1 MESLQFEGDKMK
13 TIEQI
18 KREIKVQYPIWGYS
32 PRGIE
37 DPGLSITISNN
48 GGIGLIDL
56 EGLTEDKTKKIILKC
71 LKEIST
77 DKQWGVRVSSEE
89 QLKWLSD
96 VDFIPIIIVSS
107 SFENYSK
114 IDEKPRSNWVIAE
127 VSNLTEA
134 HKKASQVDFFLVKGI
149 ESGGKVGEKSSFILI
164 QEFYDSGYPFVIQ
177 GGFGYYNIVGAF
189 IGGAL
194 GVVLEGQLYLLPE
207 CPLNEQTKNYL
218 ASLDENDTYLVGES
232 LDFKYRLMGKIAN
245 QSIRNLKDLSKQGE
259 QKNAILETV
268 ENLAK
273 ESLFFAD
280 ENVKNT
286 LLPLGVDV
294 CFAKFIKSKFSNL
307 PSFLEGLS
315 VLLREQLDTVSK
327 EWPFA
332 ENSEFARG
340 LGVQFPIIQG
350 PMANITDLPSFG
362 KEVLTKGALPIFALG
377 GLLKEE
383 AEAMFQGIQTTF
395 DTKDVYGGGIIGLE
409 VIKERREDHIAL
421 LQKYKSPICLIA
433 AGSVQL
439 ARRIQSLGFKT
450 LFHAPALALFKDAMD
465 NDVEYLILEGN
476 ECGGHIGNQT
486 SFVLW
491 ESILQY
497 LDSIRNKIT
506 HKINV
511 IFAGGIADE
520 VASAM
525 LSGIISSHLSII
537 SPGIQMGTGYMF
549 TEEIVETQALTQFYQ
564 EQLLNS
570 TQTKVIGSTVNTRAR
585 TISTKFV
592 QDTLEHEQERLKQGL
607 PIRERK
613 ELYEKDNLGA
623 LRIAAKGE
631 MWNNDHIPGGD
642 TTQFVPISTDVQLE
656 SGVFMTGEI
665 IGRKRNVYRIEDLH
679 FDIVQNG
686 ESFLENQVQKIEP
699 LISRLPAE
707 EEVEFAGKVELSTT
721 NKVAIVG
728 LGCVFPDALN
738 IEQYWQNIINKKYS
752 ITEVSKDRWDPKL
765 YFSSDKS
772 IEGKTYSK
780 IGAFIKDYKFNSIQ
794 YRIPPKM
801 AKQMDDVQKWSLD
814 AARQALEDADLPT
827 DGKTRTNMAI
837 IIGNS
842 LGGEIQRYTNRRV
855 FFPEIEEVIKNN
867 EIFQKLS
874 KSEQTE
880 FIQDLTESYS
890 HKYPAVTEDS
900 MPGELSN
907 VIAGRIANV
916 FNLTGKSMTTDAA
929 CASSIAALDTA
940 IASLNS
946 KDFDVALVG
955 GADRSMDIST
965 YVKFCKIGAL
975 SGIGSRPFDE
985 KADGFVMGEGA
996 GFIVIK
1002 RLEDAIRDGDRIYAT
1017 ISSIGSSSDG
1027 KGKGITAPNPE
1038 GPKQA
1043 ISMALKKANL
1053 NVNDVQYIETH
1064 GTSTIVGDAV
1074 ELQILDDV
1082 YHERNR
1088 GKKLAVGSVKSQI
1101 GHLKSAAGIASIIK
1115 TSLSLHNRLLPP
1127 SVNVETLN
1135 PKINW
1140 ELSPVF
1146 VNTEANEWKVD
1157 NNEVRRAGVS
1167 AFGFGGT
1174 NYHAIMEEYDKDKIT
1189 YSSEAPVGSAVL
1201 TPTSFLETQVGRKEK
1216 EQQIC
1221 FMYTGQGS
1229 QYIGMM
1235 ESLSKHSNI
1244 IAETLE
1250 TAEKVWNQYYSISF
1264 KEILFGSP
1272 NLTKEANN
1280 QRLTSTKFTQPALFI
1295 VEIALTR
1302 YLEEKGIKPDFV
1314 AGHSLGEYSAL
1325 VAAGVLSFKDGFKA
1339 VIARGKAMC
1348 SAGSNTEGSMA
1359 AILAT
1364 RHKVKDI
1371 VERVTDHYITIA
1383 NINSLSQTVISGDD
1397 KGIDDAIELAIEEG
1411 ITAKKLRVSTAF
1423 HSKIVKS
1430 VEKELR
1436 KVLASLTYSKPQIP
1450 AFSNVTGS
1458 KYPSD
1463 PTKVQQLLL
1472 DQVCS
1477 SVQWVDEVKEIYKAG
1492 GRIFVEVGP
1501 KRALHSF
1508 VKDILKNRK
1517 DVQVFT
1523 TLVPKED
1530 EIEKLS
1536 RTIESVRKVSQE
1548 VISETT
1554 YVTEKT
1560 DKPVATYQSST
1571 IEKPLGFEQLSK
1583 DQVLHDYLKQGY
1595 DLYSRY
1601 VDIDSSKE
1609 TKRDMSIKES
1619 TTSQIKI
1626 GVTGVGIGIPGKS
1639 KNVFADDNIDAVLL
1653 GENFIDS
1660 VADEVKQEMINKNI
1674 TRLIKSAD
1682 GNATFESIEN
1692 MSQVINL
1699 AGQLGEFNP
1708 VEDFGL
1714 QPKLVKALDI
1724 TFQLAICAG
1733 LEALKDAG
1741 IPLVKSEFTTTTGKV
1756 LEGEWALPEGLQNET
1771 GIIFASAF
1779 PGYDYLIK
1787 EITEHLTPNSEK
1799 SFSREFLYRVLSMGH
1814 AQFAQLIK
1822 AKGPNTQIN
1831 AACASTTQA
1840 IGIAED
1846 WIKTGRCNRVIVIAA
1861 DDASSDN
1868 LLPWIGAGFLV
1879 AGGVTTK
1886 DKVEE
1891 AAIPF
1896 GKNRHGLI
1904 IGSVAAGL
1912 VLENE
1917 QAYTK
1922 RGVKPIVDLIGTT
1935 FANSAFHGSRLD
1947 VKHINSVFESFV
1959 NDIESQHNITR
1970 KELASEGIFVSHET
1984 YTPARGGSAESEVE
1998 SLRHI
2003 FGADVADLVIVNTK
2017 GFTGHAMGAGIEEC
2031 VAIKS
2036 MEKGI
2041 IPPIANLNEIDPN
2054 FKDLNFSKGMKKRA
2068 KYAIRLAAGFGSQ
2081 IAFTAFRLNTYED
2094 RYDIDS
2100 YDSWLAEL
2108 GGNLEGFFYDGRVL
2122 KLQTS
2127 KKLKKRRE
2135 LAATVKLNQAPTEFS
2150 EILSDIIQVIA
2161 EKTGYEPQLI
2171 EADMH
2176 LEEDLGVDT
2185 VKQAEIFGIVR
2196 ENWNLGFDDNVN
2208 LADFSTPNSIAEY
2221 IGRNTSKA
2229 MQTTEKVTKPAAV
2242 QAENLQSK
2250 VIEIVAS
2257 ITGYEPETIDGDM
2270 DLEEDLGIDT
2280 IKQAEIFGE
2289 LRDVLDLPIDDS
2301 VNLAELR
2308 TINDICNYLASQTSD
2323 SKKETINI
2331 EQQTETKSAEKKKSK
2346 YDIDVE
2352 KLITAPIPLNK
2363 KEAEKINMLTRS
2375 NLLVELAPKSAQA
2388 IISAFEKRGLNHKT
2402 FKLLDQESNELENK
2416 KYDTIILILPKSK
2429 SESGYIDQEIYEK
2442 LFLLFQDLDLNSEQ
2456 ILMAISSETYFG
2468 FDKDSYPLSGGVSG
2482 FIKSLGHEFNMKIKH
2497 VYSEKTSEIMQEMEY
2512 WDNYLEISFK
2522 NNIRY
2527 TLVSANVDENS
2538 VQMTPIELSDED
2550 IVLATGGGRGI
2561 TFKCLEELCTRSK
2574 PKVAIVGIEDISNY
2588 TIDMLDFSEEQLK
2601 EKRQKMIEELK
2612 EKEEKVTPVMIE
2624 RTWNRFLFDLDVLRN
2639 IKQLESK
2646 GIDVI
2651 YSKVDVTDKKAVEEA
2666 ISKIE
2671 KQLQAK
2677 ITHIIHGA
2685 GLEES
2690 KQFKKKKFGLSKLI
2704 VSVKVEGIW
2713 NILNA
2718 IDKKKLKRMICFT
2731 SIAGRYGNMGQI
2743 DYSFANGYL
2752 SRLCWKLNQEGISS
2766 LACDWS
2772 AWGDVGMATRGSIMD
2787 ILESQGIFPIPLDK
2801 GTTLFGDLF
2810 FSGTQPEVVVSC
2822 GLGPFEKSKRT
2833 SSKIDLS
2840 AFPMIQKLS
2849 YEDSVFKGEKTIS
2862 TLADLYMNDHQI
2874 QNVPF
2879 FPGVM
2884 GIEMFAEMYHLS
2896 TSKTA
2901 DVFKDIEFK
2910 AAVKLQ
2916 NIDSKDV
2923 FVKYDLVSKTL
2934 QLNSLFVSKADS
2946 SRRREI
2952 EHFITRIETNAK
2964 KNRSRKSKHIIPDSR
2979 IELLS
2984 KSDIYSVFFHGPSF
2998 QILEKLVELSSE
3010 KAVAKV
3016 NLPGLKL
3023 FSDKKKKT
3031 HVEPL
3036 IIEAA
3041 LQTAGL
3047 YSYIIHQSISLPS
3060 TIEKLEFFSK
3070 NKPEYVVSEFISKDD
3085 THSYFNIE
3093 AIDKDGKT
3101 ILRLDKLGLIHTQFP
3116 ADISEKVLQKIATIK
3131 EYWELSSLNK
3141 GTKMKIVPI
3150 KNVIEKFS
3158 KSPEELIR
3166 HMKSQEKAAFQKIKN
3181 NKRKMEYLAGLIAAK
3196 ELYSQIEKNPEIF
3209 DKIEIR
3215 KTAKGQPYIYILKD
3229 KKKSGLFLSIS
3240 HSENYA
3246 IAVIGSIPLGVDIEK
3261 IEERNE
3267 SFYKEAFTER
3277 ERSTISNEKGLGTVY
3292 WTIKEAVSKALGEGL
3307 NISLHDIEITDNQ
3320 KNNCYEV
3327 KLSDR
3332 VDTTF
3337 SKDSGLFKIDNQRSR
3352 NYSISL
3358 CEIRRK

>member
-1 MESLQFEGDKMK
+1 MK

-18 KREIKVQYPIWGYS
+18 KKELKVRYPIWGYS
-32 PRGIE
+32 PRGID
-37 DPGLSITISNN
+37 DPSLSIAISSN
-48 GGIGLIDL
+48 GGIGLIEL
-56 EGLTEDKTKKIILKC
+56 EGLTENKTKKIILKC
-71 LKEIST
+71 LKEIPT
-77 DKQWGVRVSSEE
+77 DKHWGVRVSSKE
-89 QLKWLSD
+89 QLKWLND
-96 VDFIPIIIVSS
+96 FDFIPIIIISS
-107 SFENYSK
+107 SYENYSQ
-114 IDEKPRSNWVIAE
+114 IDEKPRCNWIIAE
-127 VSNLTEA
+127 VNNLTKA
-134 HKKASQVDFFLVKGI
+134 HEKASQVDFFLVKGI

-164 QEFYDSGYPFVIQ
+164 QEFYDSGYPFLIQ

-189 IGGAL
+189 IGGAI

-207 CPLNEQTKNYL
+207 CPLDDLTKDYL
-218 ASLDENDTYLVGES
+218 ASLDENDTYLVGEE

-259 QKNAILETV
+259 QRENILQIV

-286 LLPLGVDV
+286 LLPIGVDV

-307 PSFLEGLS
+307 TSFLEGIS

-332 ENSEFARG
+332 ENSEFARSI
-340 LGVQFPIIQG
+340 GVQFPIIQG
-350 PMANITDLPSFG
+350 PMANITDYPSFG
-362 KEVLTKGALPIFALG
+362 KEVLAKGALPIFALG

-383 AEAMFQGIQTTF
+383 AEEMFQEIQNTF
-395 DTKDVYGGGIIGLE
+395 EPKDVYGGGIIGLE
-409 VIKERREDHIAL
+409 VMKERREDHIVL

-439 ARRIQSLGFKT
+439 ARRIQALGFKT
-450 LFHAPALALFKDAMD
+450 LFHAPAVALFKDAMD
-465 NDVEYLILEGN
+465 NDIEYLILEGN

-486 SFVLW
+486 SFILW
-491 ESILQY
+491 ESVLQY
-497 LDSIRNKIT
+497 LDSIRNKVT
-506 HKINV
+506 NKVNV

-525 LSGIISSHLSII
+525 LSGMIGSHLSVI
-537 SPGIQMGTGYMF
+537 SPGIQMGTGYLF
-549 TEEIVETQALTQFYQ
+549 TEEIVETQALTQLYQ

-585 TISTKFV
+585 TVLTKFV
-592 QDTLEHEQERLKQGL
+592 QDTLEHEQERLRQGL

-631 MWNNDHIPGGD
+631 MWNSDHVPGGD

-679 FDIVQNG
+679 FDVVQNG
-686 ESFLENQVQKIEP
+686 ESFLENQMQKIE
-699 LISRLPAE
+699 SSFALPSAE
-707 EEVEFAGKVELSTT
+707 DKELVDKVELSTQ
-721 NKVAIVG
+721 NRVAIIG
-728 LGCVFPDALN
+728 LGCVFPDAMN
-738 IEQYWQNIINKKYS
+738 IEQYWKNILNKKYS
-752 ITEVSKDRWDPKL
+752 ITEVSEDRWDPKL
-765 YFSSDKS
+765 YFDSDRTV
-772 IEGKTYSK
+772 EGKTYSK
-780 IGAFIKDYKFNSIQ
+780 VGAFINDFKFNSIQ
-794 YRIPPKM
+794 YRIPPKV
-801 AKQMDDVQKWSLD
+801 AEKMDDVQKWSLD
-814 AARQALEDADLPT
+814 AARQALEDAGLPT

-855 FFPEIEEVIKNN
+855 FFPEIEEEIKKNV
-867 EIFQKLS
+867 IFQKLS
-874 KSEQTE
+874 VSEQE
-880 FIQDLTESYS
+880 KFIQNLTESYS
-890 HKYPAVTEDS
+890 HRYPVVTEDS

-946 KDFDVALVG
+946 KDFDIALVG
-955 GADRSMDIST
+955 GADRSMDAST
-965 YVKFCKIGAL
+965 YIKFSKIGAL

-1002 RLEDAIRDGDRIYAT
+1002 RLEDAINDGDRIYAT

-1053 NVNDVQYIETH
+1053 NVNDVQYIEAH
-1064 GTSTIVGDAV
+1064 GTSTIIGDAV
-1074 ELQILDDV
+1074 ELQILNDV
-1082 YHERNR
+1082 FKERNR
-1088 GKKLAVGSVKSQI
+1088 DKKLAVGSVKSQI

-1115 TSLSLHNRLLPP
+1115 TSLSLYNRLLPP
-1127 SVNVETLN
+1127 TANVEILN

-1146 VNTEANEWKVD
+1146 VNTEANEWKVGI
-1157 NNEVRRAGVS
+1157 NEVRRAGVS

-1174 NYHAIMEEYDKDKIT
+1174 NYHAIIEEYDKDKIT
-1189 YSSEAPVGSAVL
+1189 YLSETPLGKTVL
-1201 TPTSFLETQVGRKEK
+1201 TPNSLLETQAGRKEK
-1216 EQQIC
+1216 KQQIC

-1235 ESLSKHSNI
+1235 EALSKHSNI

-1250 TAEKVWNQYYSISF
+1250 TAEKVWDNYYSISL
-1264 KEILFGSP
+1264 KEILFGSAK
-1272 NLTKEANN
+1272 LTKEANN
-1280 QRLTSTKFTQPALFI
+1280 QRLTSTKFTQPALYI

-1348 SAGSNTEGSMA
+1348 SASSKTEGSMA
-1359 AILAT
+1359 ALLAT

-1371 VERVTDHYITIA
+1371 VNRVKDHYVTIA

-1397 KGIDDAIELAIEEG
+1397 KGVDEAIELAKEEG

-1423 HSKIVKS
+1423 HSKIVSS

-1436 KVLASLTYSKPQIP
+1436 KVLANLTYNKPQIP
-1450 AFSNVTGS
+1450 VFSNVSGN

-1463 PTKVQQLLL
+1463 PAEVQQLLL
-1472 DQVCS
+1472 DQICS
-1477 SVQWVDEVKEIYKAG
+1477 SVQWVDEIKEIYKAG
-1492 GRIFVEVGP
+1492 GRVFVEVGP

-1508 VKDILKNRK
+1508 AKDILKDRN
-1517 DVQVFT
+1517 DIQIFT
-1523 TLVPKED
+1523 TLTPKDD
-1530 EIEKLS
+1530 EINKIGE
-1536 RTIESVRKVSQE
+1536 TIENIKKTSQTA
-1548 VISETT
+1548 IGETT
-1554 YVTEKT
+1554 HVSEKT
-1560 DKPVATYQSST
+1560 DKPAVAYQSPT
-1571 IEKPLGFEQLSK
+1571 ITKPLGIEQLSK
-1583 DQVLHDYLKQGY
+1583 DQVLHDYLKMGY

-1601 VDIDSSKE
+1601 TSKDSTE
-1609 TKRDMSIKES
+1609 EAKRVVPIKES
-1619 TTSQIKI
+1619 ITSKIKI
-1626 GVTGVGIGIPGKS
+1626 GVTGVGIGMPGKS
-1639 KNVFADDNIDAVLL
+1639 RNVFDDANIDAVLL

-1660 VADEVKQEMINKNI
+1660 VADEIKQEMLDKNI
-1674 TRLIKSAD
+1674 IRLTKSAD
-1682 GNATFESIEN
+1682 GNASFESIVEK
-1692 MSQVINL
+1692 SQVINL
-1699 AGQLGEFNP
+1699 AGQIGEFNP

-1714 QPKLVKALDI
+1714 KPKLVNALDKS
-1724 TFQLAICAG
+1724 FQLAICAG
-1733 LEALKDAG
+1733 LEALKDSG

-1756 LEGEWALPEGLQNET
+1756 LEGEWALPEELQNET
-1771 GIIFASAF
+1771 GVIFASAF
-1779 PGYDYLIK
+1779 PGYDYLVK
-1787 EITEHLTPNSEK
+1787 EITEHLASNSEK
-1799 SFSREFLYRVLSMGH
+1799 SFSREFLFRVLSMGH
-1814 AQFAQLIK
+1814 SQFAQLIK

-1846 WIKTGRCNRVIVIAA
+1846 WIRIGRCNRVIVIAA
-1861 DDASSDN
+1861 DVASSEN

-1904 IGSVAAGL
+1904 IGSAAAGL

-1917 QAYTK
+1917 QTYTE
-1922 RGVKPIVDLIGTT
+1922 RGVKPIVDLIGTS
-1935 FANSAFHGSRLD
+1935 FSNSAFHGSKID
-1947 VKHINSVFESFV
+1947 VKHINRVFESFIK
-1959 NDIESQHNITR
+1959 DIESQHKITR
-1970 KELASEGIFVSHET
+1970 KELASEGMFVSHET

-2003 FGADVADLVIVNTK
+2003 FGTTVTDLVIMNTM

-2031 VAIKS
+2031 IAIKS

-2054 FKDLNFSKGMKKRA
+2054 FKDLNFSKGMKRRV

-2094 RYDIDS
+2094 RYDFDS
-2100 YDSWLAEL
+2100 YASWLAEL
-2108 GGNLEGFFYDGRVL
+2108 GGNIDGFFDDGRVL
-2122 KLQTS
+2122 KLRTS
-2127 KKLKKRRE
+2127 KKLKKQRA
-2135 LAATVKLNQAPTEFS
+2135 LVPVVKIAKAPLEVS
-2150 EILSDIIQVIA
+2150 EILRDIIQVIA

-2185 VKQAEIFGIVR
+2185 VKQAEIFGIIR
-2196 ENWNLGFDDNVN
+2196 ENWDLGLDDTVN

-2221 IGRNTSKA
+2221 IGRNTSKVVQA
-2229 MQTTEKVTKPAAV
+2229 VEEITKPSIV
-2242 QAENLQSK
+2242 QTENLQSK
-2250 VIEIVAS
+2250 VIAIVAS
-2257 ITGYEPETIDGDM
+2257 TTGYEPDTIESDM

-2289 LRDVLDLPIDDS
+2289 LRDVLDLPIDDT

-2308 TINDICNYLASQTSD
+2308 TINDICDYLASQTSGVE
-2323 SKKETINI
+2323 KETINV
-2331 EQQTETKSAEKKKSK
+2331 EQQTETKTIEKKKRK
-2346 YDIDVE
+2346 DDVNVE
-2352 KLITAPIPLNK
+2352 KLITAPVPLNK
-2363 KEAEKINMLTRS
+2363 QEAEKIDILPRS
-2375 NLLVELAPKSAQA
+2375 NLLIDLESKTAQPLVK
-2388 IISAFEKRGLNHKT
+2388 AFEKQGLNYQL
-2402 FKLLDQESNELENK
+2402 FKLLAQKPNELENK
-2416 KYDTIILILPKSK
+2416 NYDSIIIVLPESK
-2429 SESGYIDQEIYEK
+2429 SEPGYIDQEIYEK
-2442 LFLLFQDLDLNSEQ
+2442 LFLLFQGLELNSDQ
-2456 ILMAISSETYFG
+2456 ILMAISSENYFG
-2468 FDKDSYPLSGGVSG
+2468 FDNDSYPLSGGISG
-2482 FIKSLGHEFNMKIKH
+2482 FIKTLGHEFSMKIKH
-2497 VYSEKTSEIMQEMEY
+2497 VYSEKISEILQEMEY
-2512 WDNYLEISFK
+2512 WDGYPEISFK
-2522 NNIRY
+2522 NNMRF
-2527 TLVSANVDENS
+2527 TLVSADVDENE
-2538 VQMTPIELSDED
+2538 VQMSSIAVSDKD
-2550 IVLATGGGRGI
+2550 IILATGGGRGI
-2561 TFKCLEELCTRSK
+2561 TFKCLEELCSRSK

-2588 TIDMLDFSEEQLK
+2588 TVDMLDYTEEQLK

-2612 EKEEKVTPVMIE
+2612 EKEEKVTPLMIE

-2639 IKQLESK
+2639 INHLESQ
-2646 GIDVI
+2646 GVEVI
-2651 YSKVDVTDKKAVEEA
+2651 YSKVDVTDKKAVKEA
-2666 ISKIE
+2666 ISEIE
-2671 KQLQAK
+2671 NQLQSK

-2713 NILNA
+2713 NILST
-2718 IDKKKLKRMICFT
+2718 IDKKKLKRLICFT

-2772 AWGDVGMATRGSIMD
+2772 AWGNVGMATRGSIMD
-2787 ILESQGIFPIPLDK
+2787 ILESQGIYPIPLDK

-2822 GLGPFEKSKRT
+2822 GLGPFEKLKRT
-2833 SSKIDLS
+2833 SSKIEIGTL
-2840 AFPMIQKLS
+2840 PMIQNLS

-2862 TLADLYMNDHQI
+2862 TLTDLYMNDHQI
-2874 QNVPF
+2874 QNDPF

-2884 GIEMFAEMYHLS
+2884 GIEMFAEMYSLS

-2910 AAVKLQ
+2910 SAVKLQ
-2916 NIDSKDV
+2916 NIASKDV
-2923 FVKYDLVSKTL
+2923 FVKYDVVSKTL
-2934 QLNSLFVSKADS
+2934 QLNSLFISKADS

-2952 EHFITRIETNAK
+2952 EHFFTRIETNAK
-2964 KNRSRKSKHIIPDSR
+2964 KTRSRKTKHIVTDSR

-2984 KSDIYSVFFHGPSF
+2984 KNDIYSVFFHGPSF
-2998 QILEKLVELSSE
+2998 QVLEKLVELSSD

-3031 HVEPL
+3031 LVEPL

-3047 YSYIIHQSISLPS
+3047 YDYVINQSISLPS
-3060 TIEKLEFFSK
+3060 TIEKLEFFNK
-3070 NKPEYVVSEFISKDD
+3070 NEPVYIVSEFISKDD
-3085 THSYFNIE
+3085 AQSYFNIE
-3093 AIDKDGKT
+3093 AIDKDGKV

-3116 ADISEKVLQKIATIK
+3116 TDVSEEVIQKIAVIK
-3131 EYWELSSLNK
+3131 EYWEMSSLLK
-3141 GTKMKIVPI
+3141 DAKVKIVPI
-3150 KNVIEKFS
+3150 KNVIEKFAQT
-3158 KSPEELIR
+3158 PEELIR
-3166 HMKSQEKAAFQKIKN
+3166 YMKSQEKTAFQKIKN
-3181 NKRKMEYLAGLIAAK
+3181 NKRKMEYLSGLVAAK
-3196 ELYSQIEKNPEIF
+3196 ELYAQIENDPKVFGE
-3209 DKIEIR
+3209 IEIR
-3215 KTAKGQPYIYILKD
+3215 KTAKGQPYIFNLKD
-3229 KKKSGLFLSIS
+3229 KKKSDLFISIS

-3246 IAVIGSIPLGVDIEK
+3246 LAAIGSKPLGIDIEK

-3277 ERSTISNEKGLGTVY
+3277 ERSTISNDKELGTVY
-3292 WTIKEAVSKALGEGL
+3292 WTIKEAVSKAIGEGL
-3307 NISLHDIEITDNQ
+3307 NISLHDIEISDTQ
-3320 KNNCYEV
+3320 NNNSYEV
-3327 KLSDR
+3327 NLSDKL
-3332 VDTTF
+3332 DTMF
-3337 SKDSGLFKIDNQRSR
+3337 SKDQSLFQINNQRSR
-3352 NYSISL
+3352 NYSISF
-3358 CEIRRK
+3358 CEIKRR

>member
-18 KREIKVQYPIWGYS
+18 KKEIKVQYPIWGYS

-37 DPGLSITISNN
+37 DPSLSIAISSN
-48 GGIGLIDL
+48 GGVGLINL
-56 EGLTEDKTKKIILKC
+56 EGLTEIKTKKIVLKC
-71 LKEIST
+71 LKEILT
-77 DKQWGVRVSSEE
+77 DKQWGVRVSNKE

-96 VDFIPIIIVSS
+96 FDFIPIIIVSS

-127 VSNLTEA
+127 VNTLTEA

-164 QEFYDSGYPFVIQ
+164 QEFYDSGYPFLIQ
-177 GGFGYYNIVGAF
+177 GGFGYFNIAGAF

-207 CPLNEQTKNYL
+207 CPLNDQTKNYL
-218 ASLDENDTYLVGES
+218 ASLDENDTYLVGEE
-232 LDFKYRLMGKIAN
+232 LDFKYRIMGKIAN
-245 QSIRNLKDLSKQGE
+245 QSIRNLKDLSKKGE
-259 QKNAILETV
+259 QRDDILKTV

-280 ENVKNT
+280 ETVKNT

-307 PSFLEGLS
+307 SSFLEGIF

-332 ENSEFARG
+332 ENSEFAQG
-340 LGVQFPIIQG
+340 LGIQFPIIQG
-350 PMANITDLPSFG
+350 PMANITDHPNFG
-362 KEVLTKGALPIFALG
+362 KEVLIKGALPIFALG

-383 AEAMFQGIQTTF
+383 AEAMFQGIQTIF
-395 DTKDVYGGGIIGLE
+395 DSKDTYGGGIIGLE

-465 NDVEYLILEGN
+465 NDIEYLILEGN

-497 LDSIRNKIT
+497 LDSIRNNVTQKV
-506 HKINV
+506 KV

-564 EQLLNS
+564 EQLLNA

-585 TISTKFV
+585 TVPTKFV
-592 QDTLEHEQERLKQGL
+592 QDTLEHEQERLRQGL

-613 ELYEKDNLGA
+613 ELYETDNLGA

-631 MWNNDHIPGGD
+631 MWNNDHKPGGD
-642 TTQFVPISTDVQLE
+642 TTQFVPISKDVQLE

-679 FDIVQNG
+679 FDVIQNG
-686 ESFLENQVQKIEP
+686 ESFLENQIQKIEP
-699 LISRLPAE
+699 LIALFSAE
-707 EEVEFAGKVELSTT
+707 EEVAGKVELSTN

-738 IEQYWQNIINKKYS
+738 IKQYWQNIINKKYS
-752 ITEVSKDRWDPKL
+752 VTEVSKDRWDPKL

-801 AKQMDDVQKWSLD
+801 AEQMDDVQKWSLD
-814 AARQALEDADLPT
+814 AARQALNDAGLPT

-855 FFPEIEEVIKNN
+855 FFPEIEEVIRNN
-867 EIFQKLS
+867 EIFQRLS
-874 KSEQTE
+874 ESEQNE
-880 FIQDLTESYS
+880 FIQDLIESYS

-1043 ISMALKKANL
+1043 ISMALKKADL
-1053 NVNDVQYIETH
+1053 NVNDVQYIEAH

-1074 ELQILDDV
+1074 ELQILDDIFQ
-1082 YHERNR
+1082 ERNR
-1088 GKKLAVGSVKSQI
+1088 RKKLAVGSVKSQI

-1115 TSLSLHNRLLPP
+1115 TSLSLYNRLLPP
-1127 SVNVETLN
+1127 SANVETLN

-1146 VNTEANEWKVD
+1146 INTETKEWKVD
-1157 NNEVRRAGVS
+1157 NQEVRRAGVS

-1174 NYHAIMEEYDKDKIT
+1174 NYHAIMEEYDKDKIA
-1189 YSSEAPVGSAVL
+1189 YSSE
-1201 TPTSFLETQVGRKEK
+1201 TPIGNIVSTQTSLLETQVRRKEK

-1235 ESLSKHSNI
+1235 EALSKHSNI

-1250 TAEKVWNQYYSISF
+1250 TAEKVWDQYYSISF

-1359 AILAT
+1359 AVLAT

-1397 KGIDDAIELAIEEG
+1397 KGIDEAIELSKEEG

-1423 HSKIVKS
+1423 HSKIVKN
-1430 VEKELR
+1430 VEKELK
-1436 KVLASLTYSKPQIP
+1436 KVLASLTYSKQQIP
-1450 AFSNVTGS
+1450 VFSNVTGS
-1458 KYPSD
+1458 KYPSN
-1463 PTKVQQLLL
+1463 PAKIQQLLL

-1523 TLVPKED
+1523 TLIPKED

-1536 RTIESVRKVSQE
+1536 KTIESVRKVSQE

-1560 DKPVATYQSST
+1560 DKTAVTHQSST
-1571 IEKPLGFEQLSK
+1571 TTKPLGFEQLSK
-1583 DQVLHDYLKQGY
+1583 DQALHDYLKQGY

-1601 VDIDSSKE
+1601 VDIDSTKE
-1609 TKRDMSIKES
+1609 TKLGVSIKES
-1619 TTSQIKI
+1619 TASQIKI

-1660 VADEVKQEMINKNI
+1660 VSDDVKQEMLNKNI

-1756 LEGEWALPEGLQNET
+1756 LEGEWALPEALQNET
-1771 GIIFASAF
+1771 GIVFASAF

-1861 DDASSDN
+1861 DDASSEN

-1904 IGSVAAGL
+1904 IGSAAAGL

-1947 VKHINSVFESFV
+1947 VKHINSVFETFV
-1959 NDIESQHNITR
+1959 DKIESQHKIKR

-2094 RYDIDS
+2094 RYDLDS

-2127 KKLKKRRE
+2127 KKIKKRRE
-2135 LAATVKLNQAPTEFS
+2135 LAATVKLAKAPTEFS
-2150 EILSDIIQVIA
+2150 AILRDIIQVIA

-2185 VKQAEIFGIVR
+2185 VKQAEIFGVVR
-2196 ENWNLGFDDNVN
+2196 ENWDLGFDDNVN

-2229 MQTTEKVTKPAAV
+2229 IQTSEKAAKPAAV
-2242 QAENLQSK
+2242 QEENLQSK

-2257 ITGYEPETIDGDM
+2257 ITGYEPETIDSDM

-2289 LRDVLDLPIDDS
+2289 LRAVLDLPIDDS

-2308 TINDICNYLASQTSD
+2308 TINDICVYLASQTSD

-2331 EQQTETKSAEKKKSK
+2331 EQQTEAKSAEKKKSK
-2346 YDIDVE
+2346 DDIKVE
-2352 KLITAPIPLNK
+2352 KLITSPVPLNK

-2375 NLLVELAPKSAQA
+2375 NLLVELAPKSAQT
-2388 IISAFEKRGLNHKT
+2388 IVTAFEKQGLKYKT
-2402 FKLLDQESNELENK
+2402 FKLLDQKPNELENK
-2416 KYDTIILILPKSK
+2416 KYDTIILILPRFK
-2429 SESGYIDQEIYEK
+2429 SEPGYIDQKIYEK
-2442 LFLLFQDLDLNSEQ
+2442 LFILFQDLDLNSEQ

-2468 FDKDSYPLSGGVSG
+2468 FNKDSYPLSGGVSG

-2497 VYSEKTSEIMQEMEY
+2497 VYSEKISEILQEMEY
-2512 WDNYLEISFK
+2512 WDDYLEISFK

-2527 TLVSANVDENS
+2527 TLVSANIDENS
-2538 VQMTPIELSDED
+2538 FQMSSIEISDKD

-2561 TFKCLEELCTRSK
+2561 TFKCLEELCSRSK
-2574 PKVAIVGIEDISNY
+2574 PKVAIVGIEDISSYN
-2588 TIDMLDFSEEQLK
+2588 IDMLDFSEEQLK

-2612 EKEEKVTPVMIE
+2612 KKEAKVTPVMIE
-2624 RTWNRFLFDLDVLRN
+2624 RNWNRFLFDLDVLRN

-2666 ISKIE
+2666 ILKIE

-2690 KQFKKKKFGLSKLI
+2690 KQFKKKKFNLSKLI

-2713 NILNA
+2713 NLLNA
-2718 IDKKKLKRMICFT
+2718 IDKKKLKRLICFT

-2772 AWGDVGMATRGSIMD
+2772 AWGNVGMATRGSIMD
-2787 ILESQGIFPIPLDK
+2787 ILESQGIYPIPLDK

-2833 SSKIDLS
+2833 SSKIELS
-2840 AFPMIQKLS
+2840 AFPMIQNLS
-2849 YEDSVFKGEKTIS
+2849 YEDSVFIGEKTIS

-2874 QNVPF
+2874 QNIPF

-2910 AAVKLQ
+2910 AAIKLQ
-2916 NIDSKDV
+2916 NVDSKDV

-2952 EHFITRIETNAK
+2952 EHFVTRIETNAK
-2964 KNRSRKSKHIIPDSR
+2964 KNRSKKSKYIVTDSR

-2984 KSDIYSVFFHGPSF
+2984 KSDIYSVFFHGSSF
-2998 QILEKLVELSSE
+2998 QVLDKLVELSSE

-3016 NLPGLKL
+3016 HLPGLQL

-3070 NKPEYVVSEFISKDD
+3070 NEPKYVVSDFISKDD

-3101 ILRLDKLGLIHTQFP
+3101 ILRLDKLGLIHTQFSS
-3116 ADISEKVLQKIATIK
+3116 DISEQVLQKIASIK
-3131 EYWELSSLNK
+3131 EYWELSSLHEN
-3141 GTKMKIVPI
+3141 TKMKIVPI

-3158 KSPEELIR
+3158 QSPEELVR
-3166 HMKSQEKAAFQKIKN
+3166 YMKSQEKAAFQKIKN

-3196 ELYSQIEKNPEIF
+3196 ELYSIIENDPEVF
-3209 DKIEIR
+3209 GKIEIR
-3215 KTAKGQPYIYILKD
+3215 KTTKGQPYIYILKD
-3229 KKKSGLFLSIS
+3229 KKKSDLFISIS

-3246 IAVIGSIPLGVDIEK
+3246 LAVIGSVPLGVDIEK

-3277 ERSTISNEKGLGTVY
+3277 ERSTISNDKELGTIY

-3307 NISLHDIEITDNQ
+3307 NISLHDIEIANAQKDNS
-3320 KNNCYEV
+3320 YIV
-3327 KLSDR
+3327 KLADR
-3332 VDTTF
+3332 LDTKF
-3337 SKDSGLFKIDNQRSR
+3337 SKDSSLFQINNQRSR
-3352 NYSISL
+3352 YYSISS
-3358 CEIRRK
+3358 CEIKSK

>member
-1 MESLQFEGDKMK
+1 MK
-13 TIEQI
+13 TIE
-18 KREIKVQYPIWGYS
+18 EIKKEFKVRYPIWGYS
-32 PRGIE
+32 PKGI
-37 DPGLSITISNN
+37 DNPSLSIEISLN
-48 GGIGLIDL
+48 GGVGLVDL
-56 EGLTEDKTKKIILKC
+56 EGLTETKTKKVIFKC
-71 LKEIST
+71 LKEIPA
-77 DKQWGVRVSSEE
+77 DKQWGVRISSEE
-89 QLKWLSD
+89 QLSWLND
-96 VDFIPIIIVSS
+96 FDFIPIIIISS

-114 IDEKPRSNWVIAE
+114 IDEKLRCKWVIAE

-134 HKKASQVDFFLVKGI
+134 HEKAPNVDLFLVKGI

-164 QEFYDSGYPFVIQ
+164 QEFYDSGYPFLIQ
-177 GGFGYYNIVGAF
+177 GGFGYYNIVGAL
-189 IGGAL
+189 IGGSL

-207 CPLNEQTKNYL
+207 CPLDTQTKDYL
-218 ASLDENDTYLVGES
+218 ASLDENDTYLVGEEF
-232 LDFKYRLMGKIAN
+232 DFKYRLIGKIAN
-245 QSIRNLKDLSKQGE
+245 QSIRNIKDLSKQSVQKGE
-259 QKNAILETV
+259 ILQTV

-273 ESLFFAD
+273 KSLFFAD
-280 ENVKNT
+280 NNVKNT
-286 LLPLGVDV
+286 LLPIGVDV

-307 PSFLEGLS
+307 NSFLEGLS
-315 VLLREQLDTVSK
+315 DQIREQLDEVSK

-332 ENSEFARG
+332 ENSEFARNV
-340 LGVQFPIIQG
+340 GVKFPIIQG
-350 PMANITDLPSFG
+350 PMANITDYPSFG
-362 KEVLTKGALPIFALG
+362 KEVLAKGALPVFALG
-377 GLLKEE
+377 GLLKKE
-383 AEAMFQGIQTTF
+383 AEAMFQEIQDTF
-395 DTKDVYGGGIIGLE
+395 DSKDVYGGGIIGLE
-409 VIKERREDHIAL
+409 VIKERREDHIVL
-421 LQKYKSPICLIA
+421 LQKYKSPICLLA

-465 NDVEYLILEGN
+465 NDIEYLILEGN

-486 SFVLW
+486 SFILW
-491 ESILQY
+491 ESILQH
-497 LDSIRNKIT
+497 LDTIRDKIT
-506 HKINV
+506 KKVNV

-525 LSGIISSHLSII
+525 LSGIIGSHLSII

-549 TEEIVETQALTQFYQ
+549 TEEIVETKALSQFYQ

-570 TQTKVIGSTVNTRAR
+570 TQTKVIGSSVNTRAR
-585 TISTKFV
+585 VVPTKFV
-592 QDTLEHEQERLKQGL
+592 QVTLEHEQERLKQGL

-623 LRIAAKGE
+623 LRIATKAEK
-631 MWNNDHIPGGD
+631 WNNDHVPGGES
-642 TTQFVPISTDVQLE
+642 TQFVPTTTDEQLE

-679 FDIVQNG
+679 FDVIQNG
-686 ESFLENQVQKIEP
+686 ETFLENQIQQIESLIVAP
-699 LISRLPAE
+699 SAEDKELIS
-707 EEVEFAGKVELSTT
+707 KVEISTK
-721 NKVAIVG
+721 NKIAIIG
-728 LGCVFPDALN
+728 LGCVFPDAMN
-738 IEQYWQNIINKKYS
+738 IDQYWKNIISKKYS
-752 ITEVSKDRWDPKL
+752 ITEISKDRWDPKL
-765 YFSSDKS
+765 YFNSDKT

-780 IGAFIKDYKFNSIQ
+780 IGAFVKDYKFNSIQ
-794 YRIPPKM
+794 YRIPPKV
-801 AKQMDDVQKWSLD
+801 AEKMDDVQKWSLD
-814 AARQALEDADLPT
+814 ATRQALEDAGLPI
-827 DGKTRTNMAI
+827 DGKTRMNMAI

-855 FFPEIEEVIKNN
+855 FFPEIEEEIKNN

-874 KSEQTE
+874 ASEQE
-880 FIQDLTESYS
+880 KFIQKLTESYS

-916 FNLTGKSMTTDAA
+916 FNLTGKSMITDAA

-955 GADRSMDIST
+955 GADRSMDAST
-965 YVKFCKIGAL
+965 YIKFSKIGAL
-975 SGIGSRPFDE
+975 SGIGSRSFDE

-1002 RLEDAIRDGDRIYAT
+1002 RLEDAIRDNDKIYAT
-1017 ISSIGSSSDG
+1017 VSSIGSSSDG
-1027 KGKGITAPNPE
+1027 RGKGITAPNPD
-1038 GPKQA
+1038 GQKQA
-1043 ISMALKKANL
+1043 ITMALEKANL
-1053 NVNDVQYIETH
+1053 NVNDVQYIEAH

-1074 ELQILDDV
+1074 ELQVLEDV
-1082 YHERNR
+1082 FENR
-1088 GKKLAVGSVKSQI
+1088 DKAKKLAVGSVKSQI

-1115 TSLSLHNRLLPP
+1115 TSLSLYNKILPP
-1127 SVNVETLN
+1127 STNVETLN

-1140 ELSPVF
+1140 DQSPVF
-1146 VNTEANEWKVD
+1146 VNTEANEWKVGK
-1157 NNEVRRAGVS
+1157 NEVRRAGAS

-1174 NYHAIMEEYDKDKIT
+1174 NYHAIVEEFDKDKIT
-1189 YSSEAPVGSAVL
+1189 YLAESSEAKTVL
-1201 TPTSFLETQVGRKEK
+1201 TPISLPETPVERKK
-1216 EQQIC
+1216 IEQQIC

-1229 QYIGMM
+1229 QYVGMM
-1235 ESLSKHSNI
+1235 EALSKHSNI

-1250 TAEKVWNQYYSISF
+1250 TAEKVWDNYYSISF

-1302 YLEEKGIKPDFV
+1302 YLEEKGIKPGYV

-1325 VAAGVLSFKDGFKA
+1325 VVADVLSFKDGFKA

-1359 AILAT
+1359 AVLAT

-1371 VERVTDHYITIA
+1371 VERVKNHYVTIA

-1397 KGIDDAIELAIEEG
+1397 KGIDEAIELAKEEG
-1411 ITAKKLRVSTAF
+1411 IVAKKLRVSTAF
-1423 HSKIVKS
+1423 HSKIVES
-1430 VEKELR
+1430 VEKELK
-1436 KVLASLTYSKPQIP
+1436 KVLADLTYNKPQIP
-1450 AFSNVTGS
+1450 VFSNVTGS
-1458 KYPSD
+1458 QYPSD
-1463 PTKVQQLLL
+1463 STKIQQLLL
-1472 DQVCS
+1472 GQVCS

-1508 VKDILKNRK
+1508 VKDILKDRK
-1517 DVQVFT
+1517 DIQVFT
-1523 TLVPKED
+1523 TLIPKEN
-1530 EIEKLS
+1530 ELEKIS
-1536 RTIESVRKVSQE
+1536 KTIENIRKISQPAMSEIANVDASKAEKSVALQ
-1548 VISETT
+1548 T
-1554 YVTEKT
+1554 
-1560 DKPVATYQSST
+1560 PVLT
-1571 IEKPLGFEQLSK
+1571 EQLGLEQISK
-1583 DQVLHDYLKQGY
+1583 DEALHDYLKMGY
-1595 DLYSRY
+1595 DLYASY
-1601 VDIDSSKE
+1601 LDKDSSKKTVSVVSVPE
-1609 TKRDMSIKES
+1609 SI
-1619 TTSQIKI
+1619 TSNIKI

-1639 KNVFADDNIDAVLL
+1639 RNVFDDDNIDAVLL

-1660 VADEVKQEMINKNI
+1660 VADEIKQEMLNKNI

-1682 GNATFESIEN
+1682 GKATFENIED

-1699 AGQLGEFNP
+1699 AGQIGEFNP
-1708 VEDFGL
+1708 TEDFGL
-1714 QPKLVKALDI
+1714 KPKLVNALDI

-1756 LEGEWALPEGLQNET
+1756 LEGEWALPEDLQDET

-1779 PGYDYLIK
+1779 PGYDYLVK
-1787 EITEHLTPNSEK
+1787 EITEHFASNSKK

-1814 AQFAQLIK
+1814 SQFAQLIK
-1822 AKGPNTQIN
+1822 AKGPNTQVN
-1831 AACASTTQA
+1831 AACATTTQS

-1861 DDASSDN
+1861 DDASSEN

-1904 IGSVAAGL
+1904 IGSAAAGL

-1917 QAYTK
+1917 QAYTR

-1947 VKHINSVFESFV
+1947 VKHISNVFESFIK
-1959 NDIESQHNITR
+1959 NIESQHNITR
-1970 KELASEGIFVSHET
+1970 KELASEGMFVSHET

-1998 SLRHI
+1998 SLRNI

-2041 IPPIANLNEIDPN
+2041 IPPIANLTEIDPN
-2054 FKDLNFSKGMKKRA
+2054 FKDLNFSTGMNKRA

-2094 RYDIDS
+2094 RYDMDS
-2100 YDSWLAEL
+2100 YESWISGF

-2127 KKLKKRRE
+2127 KKLKKQR
-2135 LAATVKLNQAPTEFS
+2135 KLEASIKVTKTPTEVS
-2150 EILSDIIQVIA
+2150 EILRDVIQVIS

-2171 EADMH
+2171 EANMH

-2196 ENWNLGFDDNVN
+2196 ENWNLDFDDNVN

-2221 IGRNTSKA
+2221 IGRSTSKEI
-2229 MQTTEKVTKPAAV
+2229 QDVEKVAKPAIV
-2242 QAENLQSK
+2242 QTENLQSK

-2257 ITGYEPETIDGDM
+2257 ATGYEPDSIDSDM

-2308 TINDICNYLASQTSD
+2308 TINDICDYLASQKSG
-2323 SKKETINI
+2323 SKKETIDI
-2331 EQQTETKSAEKKKSK
+2331 VQQAEPKSVEKKKSK
-2346 YDIDVE
+2346 DDINVE
-2352 KLITAPIPLNK
+2352 KLITVPVPLDK
-2363 KEAEKINMLTRS
+2363 QSAEKIDMLIRS
-2375 NLLVELAPKSAQA
+2375 NLLIDLGSKSSKTIAT
-2388 IISAFEKRGLNHKT
+2388 AFEKQGFRYNI
-2402 FKLLDQESNELENK
+2402 FKLLEQKLNELENK
-2416 KYDTIILILPKSK
+2416 NYDSLIIILPDSK
-2429 SESGYIDQEIYEK
+2429 SEPGYVDQEIYEK
-2442 LFLLFQDLDLNSEQ
+2442 LFLLFQELELNSDQ
-2456 ILMAISSETYFG
+2456 ILIAISSEIYFG

-2482 FIKSLGHEFNMKIKH
+2482 FIKTLGHEFNMKIKH

-2512 WDNYLEISFK
+2512 WDDYIELSFK
-2522 NNIRY
+2522 NNMRY
-2527 TLVSANVDENS
+2527 TLVSADIDES
-2538 VQMTPIELSDED
+2538 IVQMTSIDVSEND

-2561 TFKCLEELCTRSK
+2561 TFKCLEELCLRSK
-2574 PKVAIVGIEDISNY
+2574 PKVAIAGIENISNY
-2588 TIDMLDFSEEQLK
+2588 TVDMLDLTEEQLK
-2601 EKRQKMIEELK
+2601 EKRQKMIEALK

-2624 RTWNRFLFDLDVLRN
+2624 RNWNRFLFDLDVLRN
-2639 IKQLESK
+2639 IKHLESK
-2646 GIDVI
+2646 GIEVI

-2666 ISKIE
+2666 VEKIE
-2671 KQLQAK
+2671 KQLKSK

-2690 KQFKKKKFGLSKLI
+2690 KAFKKKKFGLSKLI

-2718 IDKKKLKRMICFT
+2718 IDRKKLKRLICFT
-2731 SIAGRYGNMGQI
+2731 SIAGRFGNMGQI

-2752 SRLCWKLNQEGISS
+2752 SRLCWKLNQEGVSA
-2766 LACDWS
+2766 LACDWT
-2772 AWGDVGMATRGSIMD
+2772 AWGNVGMATRGSIMS
-2787 ILESQGIFPIPLDK
+2787 ILESQGIYPIPLNK

-2822 GLGPFEKSKRT
+2822 GLGPFEESNRT
-2833 SSKIDLS
+2833 SSKIEIS
-2840 AFPMIQKLS
+2840 SFPMIQNLS
-2849 YEDSVFKGEKTIS
+2849 YEDSFFKGNKTIS
-2862 TLADLYMNDHQI
+2862 TLTDLYLTDHQI

-2884 GIEMFAEMYHLS
+2884 GIEMFAEMYNLS
-2896 TSKTA
+2896 TAKTA
-2901 DVFKDIEFK
+2901 TVFKDIEFK
-2910 AAVKLQ
+2910 SAVKLQ
-2916 NIDSKDV
+2916 NIESKDV
-2923 FVKYDLVSKTL
+2923 YVKYNVVSETL
-2934 QLNSLFVSKADS
+2934 QLNSLFISKADS

-2952 EHFITRIETNAK
+2952 EHFVTSIETDAK
-2964 KNRSRKSKHIIPDSR
+2964 KKRSKKTKHIITDSR

-2984 KSDIYSVFFHGPSF
+2984 KDDIYSVFFHGPSF
-2998 QILEKLVELSSE
+2998 QVLEKLVELSDK
-3010 KAVAKV
+3010 KAIAKV

-3031 HVEPL
+3031 LVEPL
-3036 IIEAA
+3036 IIEAT

-3047 YSYIIHQSISLPS
+3047 YDFIINKSISLPS
-3060 TIEKLEFFSK
+3060 TIKKLEFFSS
-3070 NKPEYVVSEFISKDD
+3070 NKPEYIVSEFISKDD
-3085 THSYFNIE
+3085 THSYFNLE
-3093 AIDKDGKT
+3093 AIDKDGKI

-3116 ADISEKVLQKIATIK
+3116 TEVSEEVLKKLAVIK
-3131 EYWELSSLNK
+3131 EYWEMSSLLK
-3141 GTKMKIVPI
+3141 DRKVKIIPI
-3150 KNVIEKFS
+3150 KNVIEKFART
-3158 KSPEELIR
+3158 PEEIIR
-3166 HMKSQEKAAFQKIKN
+3166 FMRNQEKTAFQKIKN

-3196 ELYSQIEKNPEIF
+3196 ELYSQIENNTDVF
-3209 DKIEIR
+3209 SDIEIR
-3215 KTAKGQPYIYILKD
+3215 KTAKGQPYIYNLPE
-3229 KKKSGLFLSIS
+3229 KKKSNLFLSIS

-3246 IAVIGSIPLGVDIEK
+3246 LAAVGSNPIGIDIEK

-3277 ERSTISNEKGLGTVY
+3277 ERSTISNDKELGTVY

-3307 NISLHDIEITDNQ
+3307 NISLHDIEINDSQ
-3320 KNNCYEV
+3320 KENSFEV
-3327 KLSDR
+3327 ILSER
-3332 VDTTF
+3332 INTKF
-3337 SKDSGLFKIDNQRSR
+3337 SKDPSSFLINNQRSR
-3352 NYSISL
+3352 NYSISF